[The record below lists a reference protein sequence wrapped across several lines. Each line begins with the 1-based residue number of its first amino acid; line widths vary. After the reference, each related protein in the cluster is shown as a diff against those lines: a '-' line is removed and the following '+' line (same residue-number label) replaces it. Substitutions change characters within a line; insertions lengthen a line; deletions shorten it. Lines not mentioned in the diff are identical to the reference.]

1 MTGND
6 IWRVWDDLKD
16 YGDTLAKRAS
26 GELPE
31 MESSKALAKRLKPL
45 VRPGDRILDVGCG
58 AGHYLRSLLREI
70 EVPFSYTGVD
80 ATQDYVNRARG
91 VWAGRDNVS
100 FELGDVFGLPFADA
114 SFDLVFS
121 ANVLLHLPSVRKP
134 VAEMVR
140 VAKRRALM
148 RTPGADRCFRIQ
160 EVLGDDGP
168 DLFEDSGEPKRFY
181 YFNLYSAGYLE
192 AVAKGLP
199 GVTKARVEKD
209 EAFDPA
215 AIQAEAERP
224 GSPANTT
231 RMTGG
236 FQANGPILM
245 DWMVLVVDKDA

>member
-1 MTGND
+1 MTNKD
-6 IWRVWDDLKD
+6 TWRIWDKRMD
-16 YGDTLAKRAS
+16 YGEILARRAT

-31 MESSKALAKRLKPL
+31 MESSKALAALLKPL
-45 VRPGDRILDVGCG
+45 VRPGDSILDVGCG

-70 EVPFSYTGVD
+70 DVPFSYTGAD
-80 ATQDYVNRARG
+80 ATQGYIDLARKAWTG
-91 VWAGRDNVS
+91 HANAR
-100 FELGDVFGLPFADA
+100 FEVADAFALPFADA

-121 ANVLLHLPSVRKP
+121 SNLLLHLPSIRKP

-140 VAKRRALM
+140 VAKRHALM

-160 EVLGDDGP
+160 EVLGDNSP

-181 YFNLYSAGYLE
+181 YFNLYSPGYLE
-192 AVAKGLP
+192 AVAKDLP
-199 GVTKARVEKD
+199 GVSQAWVEKD

-215 AIQAEAERP
+215 AIQAEAQRP

-231 RMTGG
+231 RLVGG

-245 DWMVLVVDKDA
+245 DWKVLRVDKDT